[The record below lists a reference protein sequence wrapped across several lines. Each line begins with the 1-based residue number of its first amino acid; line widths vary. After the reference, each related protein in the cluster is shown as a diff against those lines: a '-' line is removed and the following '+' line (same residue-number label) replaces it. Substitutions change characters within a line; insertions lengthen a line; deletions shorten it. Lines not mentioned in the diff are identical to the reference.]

1 MCVCVCVCVGGVCRP
16 AYHLSR
22 SARNGGYRL
31 SWLNHRGVRAKC
43 TVQVVRHGSQAA
55 ALRRKRLHGLSARK
69 LGLLF
74 SHAKNEAYCPFCFLF
89 LRAFATHAQCHVYSA
104 VRFGRENT
112 MSAFLAQC
120 ALSLHAIV
128 CIFSAVR
135 FELAGFQRSAL

>member
-1 MCVCVCVCVGGVCRP
+1 MCVWGGSAP
-16 AYHLSR
+16 IPLKSR
-22 SARNGGYRL
+22 SARTGGYRL
-31 SWLNHRGVRAKC
+31 SITAGCVRNVLYRWFA
-43 TVQVVRHGSQAA
+43 TG
-55 ALRRKRLHGLSARK
+55 RRQRRCEEDGCMVK